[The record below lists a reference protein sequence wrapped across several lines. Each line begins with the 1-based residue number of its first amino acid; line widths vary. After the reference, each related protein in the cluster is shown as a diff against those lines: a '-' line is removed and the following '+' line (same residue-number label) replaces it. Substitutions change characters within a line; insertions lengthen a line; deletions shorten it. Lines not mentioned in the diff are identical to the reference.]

1 MVCSVTEA
9 QANVG
14 HLGVCPVVCENVKTG
29 MRLDGLDVG
38 GSIREYWLPR
48 LVDVD
53 GRLGDVE
60 GASRDLYFLLLLR
73 LPLRAWTTRQRK
85 TPRVS
90 ISSKLRSHPRQ
101 LSPTAPLLAA
111 IQISDGSVTSID
123 WIGPP
128 QLQDTSA
135 CATARG
141 GQDSAQRRQS
151 HSGPASTMA
160 IPSIS
165 QIYRELGVPALWASP
180 RDVKLLL
187 TTRFIR
193 LFAYG
198 ATTLILALFLK
209 AQDVTLKG
217 IGLFMSLTLF
227 GDVVVSLLLT
237 LIADK
242 IGRRRM
248 LSFGALLIAFSGVVF
263 AFTDSYWLLVLTSVV
278 GVISPSGSEI
288 GPFRAI
294 EESTI
299 ASLVPADVRADLFAW
314 YVISGTLSR
323 ALGNLACGWLVTALQ
338 NGGWTPLQSYKIIF
352 LCYAM
357 LGTTNAVISSFL
369 SARCEEDH
377 EARARK
383 VEAEDIDDDDHT
395 ESQPFLM
402 QDSPTADTYAHA
414 LPPPKSKPSI
424 FEKITALL
432 PHITRESRSILI
444 KLCLLFGVDSFASGL
459 MPASLITLY
468 FHDTFAFPPGALG
481 TLFFMTNLVS
491 SVGNLLASAVA
502 RRIGLIKT
510 MVFTHLPS
518 AICLALIP
526 AFASVYPAVA
536 LIVVRSLLGSM
547 DQAPRSAFL
556 AAVMK
561 PKERTAVM
569 GIVTVTKTLSQS
581 AGPLVTGL
589 VGGGGLLWVSFV
601 ISGGLKAGY
610 DLSLLVMFTA
620 LHWVGRSK
628 EERMNKSRD
637 EESEH
642 HDSESEA

>member
-1 MVCSVTEA
+1 
-9 QANVG
+9 
-14 HLGVCPVVCENVKTG
+14 
-29 MRLDGLDVG
+29 
-38 GSIREYWLPR
+38 
-48 LVDVD
+48 
-53 GRLGDVE
+53 
-60 GASRDLYFLLLLR
+60 
-73 LPLRAWTTRQRK
+73 
-85 TPRVS
+85 
-90 ISSKLRSHPRQ
+90 
-101 LSPTAPLLAA
+101 
-111 IQISDGSVTSID
+111 
-123 WIGPP
+123 
-128 QLQDTSA
+128 
-135 CATARG
+135 
-141 GQDSAQRRQS
+141 
-151 HSGPASTMA
+151 MA
-160 IPSIS
+160 ILALSKIHH
-165 QIYRELGVPALWASP
+165 ELGISALWASP

-209 AQDVTLKG
+209 ELGTELKG

-248 LSFGALLIAFSGVVF
+248 LAFGALLIAVSGVVF
-263 AFTDSYWLLVLTSVV
+263 AFTNSYWLLVFTSIV

-299 ASLVPADVRADLFAW
+299 ASLVSANVRADLFAW

-352 LCYAM
+352 LCYAL
-357 LGTTNAVISSFL
+357 LGTTNAVIAFFL
-369 SARCEEDH
+369 STRCEEDQ
-377 EARARK
+377 EALAQKAR
-383 VEAEDIDDDDHT
+383 EHNLDDEDDHT
-395 ESQPFLM
+395 ESQPFLG
-402 QDSPTADTYAHA
+402 QDSPTNDAHPHA
-414 LPPPKSKPSI
+414 LPPRNRKPSI
-424 FEKITALL
+424 FKKLTGLF

-468 FHDTFAFPPGALG
+468 FHDTFSFPPGALG
-481 TLFFMTNLVS
+481 TLFFTTNLFS

-526 AFASVYPAVA
+526 AFTSVYPAVA
-536 LIVVRSLLGSM
+536 VLVVRSLLGSM

-561 PKERTAVM
+561 PAERTAVM

-589 VGGGGLLWVSFV
+589 VGGGGLFWVSFV

-610 DLSLLVMFTA
+610 DLSLLGMFTA
-620 LHWVGRSK
+620 LHWVGRNN
-628 EERMNKSRD
+628 ERKGKNRD
-637 EESEH
+637 EESEQV
-642 HDSESEA
+642 DSEDES